1 MDSDRYFA
9 FCLFTASKKYAIF
22 PSSYLKPS
30 PGVKVAAP
38 GICSV
43 TLGEEYQNAV
53 FQAKWSEKLEVES
66 KTGKF
71 LDENFKFDAD
81 FEHLLDQA
89 AEYCYCFVLATASS
103 VEELQNFIQ
112 NEGRHMI
119 KIPEILKR
127 QHGFV
132 TGGEKDDEP
141 KESHR
146 SRRKASSPQLDI
158 EAKNGKRKKT
168 KDTERTGKKASSSKL
183 DKKSKKRKRGS
194 GHDSDGNDEDD
205 RPSCSKS
212 LKEKSNS
219 SKKSRADAHAGEEAE
234 AAHNPQ
240 RGLTRGSMEEILNRG
255 NKVGRPEGP
264 ASLGYFE
271 NPSDSL
277 IEKQNADSVF
287 VLVVHYDFKN
297 DPQWRRVG
305 DSKDVKKLKTFYRTN
320 RNCNFRELSS
330 PSKEDLLDLL
340 SDQEKL
346 LHFFS
351 STDSPDVF
359 AIFVLSHG
367 NENGLIY
374 TDTYSTEDRNKLVHF
389 TTDDVFESIQ
399 NLSSFDKC
407 LKLINFGPCRGLME
421 DAKFDANKEYNK
433 YENRNSCRITIHPAI
448 RNLVVFYS
456 TVETTLAN
464 TDEYGSWFVRG
475 FCVCLNQACEK
486 PLVRFYTAVQSN
498 IHNASRARMKF
509 ETGEPLGQT
518 PEVKIFA
525 QERNFVF
532 SKPLKTSDPDSRTDA
547 LKGKSASMITYSEFF
562 TWKSD
567 VQKNIRGRQAYIFSN
582 SKQGEAHEMEMALR
596 QNFDFK
602 TKTCKLSRNAMGC
615 YFKEVSDLERDVG
628 CVLTCVYGQVCE
640 NEGKEACVLVDGK
653 EFPVADILHG
663 LVGPKNDRLIGKPK
677 VLFIVDQE
685 AQGNDSISV
694 EECKYSIS
702 ATNHSGWLALILKDQ
717 EASKMLVKI
726 FQGDELKRGKCLQ
739 DLLVPILIS
748 KNEGQGDKVLFNST
762 LQYLLDFPN
771 WPMSFVQ
778 PYFRLKIGLKSLA
791 KIISFDKLMRRVT
804 KSVEKREFL
813 LLSSEA
819 GAGKTTVLKEIASH
833 LAKSDSEIKVLLVFL
848 KKHSLY
854 ISKMRKIKEIEFLA
868 ETTHNTLDDI
878 KSWIEN
884 KTAVVFLDG
893 FDEICPDHRD
903 KVLKLV
909 KVLTEQDISLWIG
922 TRPHEAEYIKNVAK
936 NAVHVG
942 IEPLNR
948 AKQIEFLQTV
958 EGKSEEESKRFL
970 NRFEKKG
977 ILKNPLHLSLL
988 AQNDGE
994 ENLYLLYDQVVRK
1007 KVEMCLVRENGYKDV
1022 AEEKIEKAL
1031 DFLRLIAFRFMK
1043 GEDLQVDMKDL
1054 EKMNDLGVA
1063 TVLNGEVIF
1072 LHQTFAEFLAIQQF
1086 VKEVEVLDTAL
1097 FEQNNLSQCR
1107 KFLDYFYPTLK
1118 KREEINEHRKALLTT
1133 AKSVDPNIFMMQIA
1147 EENLRHIF
1155 EIVKTHISFSE
1166 ELRAP
1171 IRMKPFPALFIR
1183 AIGSEQIVTELVGMG
1198 VIDFTTLTQI
1208 LPEVLREIEEYNA
1221 TKLFEKLISNFP
1233 LLLNEIDG
1241 NQTHLSLHCNI
1252 KLGFTAAQRG
1262 YGELLHLLILH
1273 GICSIDD
1280 FDENESIFYRAC
1292 KHGSVTC
1299 VDVLLKHGAK
1309 KVVCGETSYDPLTLA
1324 VEYGHLDLVKCL
1336 LEDKISGYK
1345 RDNVTFVIEGST
1357 EMWNPFQYAIIYG
1370 RRDVA
1375 AYLLSKSPTLKD
1387 VKTKDGMSP
1396 LQLAVVLR
1404 KGKMFVWLAKE
1415 ASADYSFLMPT
1426 KEQMYMME
1434 YDCSNYEHF
1443 LMLEGDVTK
1452 KDNKGKTV
1460 LHYAAQYGYTE
1471 LVLKYIELGAEIGA
1485 KDKNGWNAQHFACHG
1500 KRSIET
1506 IELLHSKN
1514 PLLLKERTK
1523 TGQTTLH
1530 ILVENC
1536 SKFSFGSAIENALG
1550 VARFL
1555 IEEGEV
1561 NMNASDNRKITA
1573 SRIAH
1578 VKGLDKILISYLAT
1592 GYYDPFLEDEQREK
1606 PKLHFATNPGDLE
1619 ALQKWIELGGDLDMR
1634 DELGRTA
1641 LHLVTE
1647 GGKLEFLHK
1656 KRIDFEDGFEA
1667 TDKNRGTALLRECRS
1682 RNWSMVEK
1690 YLTINVDLN
1699 KKDREGKTAL
1709 HHAVYSEKL
1718 DLVQKLVGLGADV
1731 NCSDRNG
1738 STSLL
1743 YATYRNNLDL
1753 VQLLALSGAQTN
1765 LENNYG
1771 STALHLAVQKNN
1783 QELLQK
1789 LCELGADVNFKNRYG
1804 ITALHLAVGQNNLC
1818 LVQKLLK
1825 LGANAHLKNN
1835 YGGTPFRIA
1844 VENINSELVLRQ
1856 FNYCGINRT
1865 RPRNTSLVLIQ
1876 NLLDHCSDINSNI
1889 KGSWSALHI
1898 AVRNNNF
1905 ELVQTLF
1912 YHGADVNVTTKRGFT
1927 ALHFAVKMGH
1937 SDMTQKLL
1945 ECSANVNVQNRRG
1958 WTALHVAARDENCEL
1973 VQKLLD
1979 YKAQINLRS
1988 EKGFTALHH
1997 AVRKGSPGVVRKLL
2011 KHGADVNIKNND
2023 GHSNMIIAAGKMYQL
2038 EVMQK
2043 LIDHG
2048 AEINF
2053 RSVRHG
2059 QCALHL
2065 SASTGKLEF
2074 VLKLLDNGADVDLR
2088 SKKGWSALHVA
2099 ADKNHPEIMRT
2110 LLQRGAN
2117 VNSQTNVGNTALHLA
2132 VKKGNLEC
2140 VQILIDSGANVH
2152 LQDKK
2157 GMYALHF
2164 AVSENHL
2171 QLVQMLL
2178 EQGGKPTAKN
2188 NFGENLFHRAVKYNN
2203 LKMALML
2210 HEKDQNLVKQVNRDG
2225 ETSLHLAIEHFDV
2238 STADSLELILFL
2250 VEKVEVDVNMTQI
2263 SGRNALIYACKYK
2276 KWPVVDYLLTKNV
2289 DVNKVDRKGK
2299 TAIHYAVLSGE
2310 MKMVQ
2315 KLVKHGADLSGK
2327 MIENGYNLVHIAARH
2342 KNSKIVSFLHGKN
2355 QELVNQVTNE
2365 RSERSTPLH
2374 IATRHSSVE
2383 VVRWLLENIKV
2394 DVNAVDRSGSTVF
2407 MLACK
2412 YYKLQIINLL
2422 LAKNVDVNK
2431 RKLNGKH
2438 ALHYA
2443 AASGNLDLVETLLR
2457 QGAEPSLKC
2466 NKGMNSIHYAIK
2478 HVNVVFHLHELN
2490 VGLVKEVINNGN
2502 TCLHLAFGK
2511 DTYSFEVV
2519 KWLVEEM
2526 QLDVN
2531 STNLKGVT
2539 PFMIACENNC
2549 SEAIQLLL
2557 SKGVE
2562 VNKTDQDGRTALH
2575 YAVKSG
2581 CVDLVQKL
2589 LDHCADLTVKDNS
2602 SKTVLH
2608 YGFSNIEMTLFLHQK
2623 NGKLVKEK
2631 SKSSYTALI
2640 FACSQKKVD
2649 EKVIR
2654 WLIEDAGIN
2663 LDALTS
2669 SGDSALL
2676 KACEYKKWD
2685 VVEIL
2690 LTKNVD
2696 ISIKNS
2702 GGKSALHY
2710 AAESG
2715 KLEIVQT
2722 LLERGADWT
2731 VKDSEGKNVLHNA
2744 LEHIDVVFILHDLHE
2759 ELVKELTEDKS
2770 NSLHLAIAK
2779 KEYSFEVIH
2788 WLVEEINFDV
2798 DSTNEKG
2805 ETALLIASMKNRL
2818 DVVHFLLD
2826 KNADVSKRN
2835 QKGQTALHHAV
2846 QSGSLELVRSLLD
2859 HGADVKSKDNDGRN
2873 VLHFGLTNMEMVLF
2887 LKEKNGKLARDV
2899 DNLGNTS
2906 LIVAVDRNKNVNEKV
2921 ISWLIAEEL
2930 EINLNALNSNGES
2943 AFLIACK
2950 RKNWNV
2956 VDLMLTKDVAV
2967 NAKDPEGKT
2976 ALHYAA
2982 GSGKLEIVK
2991 TLLERGAELNLKDS
3005 SGFNV
3010 LHFALGHIETVS
3022 FLHNL
3027 NNELVKDISK
3037 DKNSSL
3043 HLAITRGSMEVINW
3057 LLDEIKVDLNESNES
3072 GETPLLVA
3080 CRNENWA
3087 VVDLLLDKNAIVSK
3101 QDREGNT
3108 ALQYATNF
3116 KRSELV
3122 RRLELLNQTTQLD
3135 IMETLK

>member
-1 MDSDRYFA
+1 MDADRYFA
-9 FCLFTASKKYAIF
+9 FCLFTASKKYAIL
-22 PSSYLKPS
+22 PSSYFKPS
-30 PGVKVAAP
+30 PGVKVSTP

-53 FQAKWSEKLEVES
+53 FQSTWCEKLEVES

-71 LDENFKFDAD
+71 LDENFKIDAD
-81 FEHLLDQA
+81 FEHSLNEA
-89 AEYCYCFVLATASS
+89 ADYCYCFVLATAPS
-103 VEELQNFIQ
+103 VQELQNFIQ

-119 KIPEILKR
+119 KTPEILKR
-127 QHGFV
+127 QRDFV

-141 KESHR
+141 KEN
-146 SRRKASSPQLDI
+146 PQLVI

-183 DKKSKKRKRGS
+183 DKKSTKRKRGS
-194 GHDSDGNDEDD
+194 GHDSDGNDEDG
-205 RPSCSKS
+205 PSCSKN
-212 LKEKSNS
+212 LKEKLNS
-219 SKKSRADAHAGEEAE
+219 SKKSRADAHAGEESE
-234 AAHNPQ
+234 AAGNLQ
-240 RGLTRGSMEEILNRG
+240 RGSTRGSMEEILNRG
-255 NKVGRPEGP
+255 NQVGRPEGP

-287 VLVVHYDFKN
+287 VLVAHYEFKN
-297 DPQWRRVG
+297 DSQRRRVG
-305 DSKDVKKLKTFYRTN
+305 DSKDVKKLKTFFRTN

-330 PSKEDLLDLL
+330 PSKEDLLELL
-340 SDQEKL
+340 SDKEKL

-351 STDSPDVF
+351 STDLPDVF
-359 AIFVLSHG
+359 TIFVLSHG

-374 TDTYSTEDRNKLVHF
+374 TDIYSTEDQNKLVHF
-389 TTDDVFESIQ
+389 TTDDVFDSIQ
-399 NLSSFDKC
+399 KISGFDKC
-407 LKLINFGPCRGLME
+407 LKLINFGPCRGVLD
-421 DAKFDANKEYNK
+421 DAKFDANKEYKN
-433 YENRNSCRITIHPAI
+433 YENRNSCRITMHPAI

-475 FCVCLNQACEK
+475 FCVCLNLTCEK
-486 PLVRFYTAVQSN
+486 SLVRFYTAVQSN

-509 ETGEPLGQT
+509 QTGEPLGQT

-547 LKGKSASMITYSEFF
+547 VKAKSASITYSEFF

-567 VQKNIRGRQAYIFSN
+567 EQKNIRGRRAYIFSN
-582 SKQGEAHEMEMALR
+582 SKQGAAQEMEKALR
-596 QNFDFK
+596 QNLNFV
-602 TKTCKLSRNAMGC
+602 TKTWKLSKTALGC

-628 CVLTCVYGQVCE
+628 CVMTCIYGQVCE

-653 EFPVADILHG
+653 EFPVADILHAF
-663 LVGPKNDRLIGKPK
+663 VGPKNDSLIGKPK

-685 AQGNDSISV
+685 AQGNDSISA

-702 ATNHSGWLALILKDQ
+702 ATNHSGWLVLILKDQ
-717 EASKMLVKI
+717 EASNMLLKI

-739 DLLVPILIS
+739 DLLVPTLIS
-748 KNEGQGDKVLFNST
+748 KNEGQGDKILFDST

-771 WPMSFVQ
+771 WPISFVQ
-778 PYFRLKIGLKSLA
+778 PHFRLKIGLKSLA
-791 KIISFDKLMRRVT
+791 KIINFNKLVRRAT
-804 KSVEKREFL
+804 KSVEKFEIL

-833 LAKSDSEIKVLLVFL
+833 LEKSNSEIKILLVFL

-854 ISKMRKIKEIEFLA
+854 ISKMRKMKEIEFLA

-884 KTAVVFLDG
+884 MTAVVFLDG

-903 KVLKLV
+903 KVLSLV

-922 TRPHEAEYIKNVAK
+922 TRPHEAGYIKNVAK

-1007 KVEMCLVRENGYKDV
+1007 KVEMCLVRQNGYKDV
-1022 AEEKIEKAL
+1022 AEENIEKAL

-1043 GEDLQVDMKDL
+1043 GEDLQVDIKDL
-1054 EKMNDLGVA
+1054 EKMNELGVA

-1072 LHQTFAEFLAIQQF
+1072 LHQTFAEFLATQQF

-1107 KFLDYFYPTLK
+1107 KFLDYYYPTLK

-1133 AKSVDPNIFMMQIA
+1133 AKSVDHKIFMMQIA

-1155 EIVKTHISFSE
+1155 DIVKTHISFKE
-1166 ELRAP
+1166 EEVRAP
-1171 IRMKPFPALFIR
+1171 IRMKPFPELFIR

-1198 VIDFTTLTQI
+1198 VIDFPSLKQI

-1233 LLLNEIDG
+1233 HFLKEIYE
-1241 NQTHLSLHCNI
+1241 NQTHLSLNCNV
-1252 KLGFTAAQRG
+1252 KLGFTAAQRD
-1262 YGELLHLLILH
+1262 YGELLHYWLIRY
-1273 GICSIDD
+1273 GICSINDL
-1280 FDENESIFYRAC
+1280 DENENIFYRAC

-1299 VDVLLKHGAK
+1299 VDVLLKCGAK
-1309 KVVCGETSYDPLTLA
+1309 KVVCGVTSYDPLTLA
-1324 VEYGHLDLVKCL
+1324 VEYGHLDLVKYL
-1336 LEDKISGYK
+1336 LEEKYSGYK

-1357 EMWNPFQYAIIYG
+1357 EMWNPFQYAILYG
-1370 RRDVA
+1370 RREIA
-1375 AYLLSKSPTLKD
+1375 AYLLSKSPTLRD

-1404 KGKMFVWLAKE
+1404 KGEMFVWLAKE
-1415 ASADYSFLMPT
+1415 ANADYSFLMPS

-1452 KDNKGKTV
+1452 KYNKGKTV
-1460 LHYAAQYGYTE
+1460 LHYAAQYGYSE
-1471 LVLKYIELGAEIGA
+1471 LVLKYIELGADIGA
-1485 KDKNGWNAQHFACHG
+1485 KDENGWNAQHFACHW

-1514 PLLLKERTK
+1514 PLLLIERTK
-1523 TGQTTLH
+1523 RGQTTLH

-1536 SKFSFGSAIENALG
+1536 SKFAFGSAIENALG

-1578 VKGLDKILISYLAT
+1578 VKGLDKILKSCLTT

-1606 PKLHFATNPGDLE
+1606 PNLHFSTNPGDLE

-1634 DELGRTA
+1634 DKLGRTA

-1656 KRIDFEDGFEA
+1656 KTIDSEDSLEA
-1667 TDKNRGTALLRECRS
+1667 TDKNRGTALLRVCRS
-1682 RNWSMVEK
+1682 KNWSMVDK
-1690 YLTINVDLN
+1690 LLTINVDLN

-1709 HHAVYSEKL
+1709 HHAVCSEKL

-1731 NCSDRNG
+1731 NCTDRSG

-1753 VQLLALSGAQTN
+1753 VQLLALSGAHIN

-1771 STALHLAVQKNN
+1771 STALHLAVKRND

-1789 LCELGADVNFKNRYG
+1789 LCDLGADVNFKNRNG
-1804 ITALHLAVGQNNLC
+1804 ITALHLAVGQNNLGM
-1818 LVQKLLK
+1818 VQKLLK

-1844 VENINSELVLRQ
+1844 VENINSDLVLRQ
-1856 FNYCGINRT
+1856 FNYGGINRT

-1876 NLLDHCSDINSNI
+1876 NLLDHCSDINSKI

-1912 YHGADVNVTTKRGFT
+1912 YHGADVNVTTKKGIT
-1927 ALHFAVKMGH
+1927 ALHLAVQMGH

-1945 ECSANVNVQNRRG
+1945 ECSANVNVQNHRG
-1958 WTALHVAARDENCEL
+1958 WTALHVAARKENFEL
-1973 VQKLLD
+1973 VQKLID
-1979 YKAQINLRS
+1979 YDAQINLRT
-1988 EKGFTALHH
+1988 EKGYTALHH
-1997 AVRKGSPGVVRKLL
+1997 AVVKGSSCVVRKLL
-2011 KHGADVNIKNND
+2011 KHGADVNIKNKD
-2023 GHSNMIIAAGKMYQL
+2023 GHSNMIIAARKIYQP
-2038 EVMQK
+2038 EVVQE

-2053 RSVRHG
+2053 GSVRHG
-2059 QCALHL
+2059 FGALHL
-2065 SASTGKLEF
+2065 SVSTGKLEF
-2074 VLKLLDNGADVDLR
+2074 VLKLLDNGADVDLKN
-2088 SKKGWSALHVA
+2088 KKGVSALHIA
-2099 ADKNHPEIMRT
+2099 ASKNHPEILRT
-2110 LLQRGAN
+2110 LLQGGAN
-2117 VNSQTNVGNTALHLA
+2117 VNAQSKTGNTALHDA
-2132 VKKGNLEC
+2132 VRKGNLEC
-2140 VQILIDSGANVH
+2140 VQILIVSGANVH

-2157 GMYALHF
+2157 GMNALHF
-2164 AVSENHL
+2164 AVSENNL

-2178 EQGGKPTAKN
+2178 EQGAKPTAKN

-2210 HEKDQNLVKQVNRDG
+2210 YKKDPNLIKQVNRDG
-2225 ETSLHLAIEHFDV
+2225 ETSLHLAIEYFDD
-2238 STADSLELILFL
+2238 STADSFELILFL
-2250 VEKVEVDVNMTQI
+2250 VEKVGIDVNMTQI
-2263 SGRNALIYACKYK
+2263 SGRNALLYACKYK

-2310 MKMVQ
+2310 MKIVQ
-2315 KLVKHGADLSGK
+2315 QLVKHGADLSGK
-2327 MIENGYNLVHIAARH
+2327 IIENGYNLVHIAARQ
-2342 KNSKIVSFLHGKN
+2342 KNSKMISFLHGKN
-2355 QELVNQVTNE
+2355 QELVKQVTN
-2365 RSERSTPLH
+2365 ERSTPLH

-2383 VVRWLLENIKV
+2383 VIRWLLNDIKV
-2394 DVNAVDRSGSTVF
+2394 DVNAVDSFGSTVF
-2407 MLACK
+2407 MVACK
-2412 YYKLQIINLL
+2412 NNKLQIINLL

-2438 ALHYA
+2438 ALHFA

-2457 QGAEPSLKC
+2457 QGADPALKC
-2466 NKGMNSIHYAIK
+2466 NEGMNSIHFAIK
-2478 HVNVVFHLHELN
+2478 HVNVVFYLHEFN
-2490 VGLVKEVINNGN
+2490 GGLVKEVMNNGN
-2502 TCLHLAFGK
+2502 TCLHLALGK
-2511 DTYSFEVV
+2511 NTYSFEVV
-2519 KWLVEEM
+2519 KWLIEEM

-2531 STNLKGVT
+2531 SPNLKGVT

-2562 VNKTDQDGRTALH
+2562 VNKTDQDGKTALH

-2581 CVDLVQKL
+2581 CVSLVQKL
-2589 LDHCADLTVKDNS
+2589 LDNGADLTVKANS

-2608 YGFSNIEMTLFLHQK
+2608 FGFTNIEMTLFLHQK

-2631 SKSSYTALI
+2631 LKYSNTALI
-2640 FACSQKKVD
+2640 LAISSRKKVD
-2649 EKVIR
+2649 EKVMH

-2663 LDALTS
+2663 LDALS
-2669 SGDSALL
+2669 SYGDSALL
-2676 KACEYKKWD
+2676 RACEYKKWD

-2702 GGKSALHY
+2702 DGKSALHY

-2744 LEHIDVVFILHDLHE
+2744 LEHIDVVFILHDLNE
-2759 ELVKELTEDKS
+2759 ELVRELTEDKS

-2779 KEYSFEVIH
+2779 SEYSFEVIR
-2788 WLVEEINFDV
+2788 WLVEEIDFDV

-2805 ETALLIASMKNRL
+2805 ETALMIASMKNRL

-2846 QSGSLELVRSLLD
+2846 KSGSLELVKSLLD
-2859 HGADVKSKDNDGRN
+2859 HGADLESKDNDGRN
-2873 VLHFGLTNMEMVLF
+2873 VLHFGLGNLEMVLF
-2887 LKEKNGKLARDV
+2887 LNEKNGELARGV

-2906 LIVAVDRNKNVNEKV
+2906 LIVAVDSDGNVNEKV
-2921 ISWLIAEEL
+2921 ISWLVEESG
-2930 EINLNALNSNGES
+2930 INLNALNLNGES

-2950 RKNWNV
+2950 RKNWKV
-2956 VDLMLTKDVAV
+2956 VNIMLTKDVAV
-2967 NAKDPEGKT
+2967 NANDPEGKT
-2976 ALHYAA
+2976 TLHYAA
-2982 GSGKLEIVK
+2982 ESGKLEIVQ
-2991 TLLERGAELNLKDS
+2991 TLLERGAELNSKDS
-3005 SGFNV
+3005 SGLNV
-3010 LHFALGHIETVS
+3010 LHFALGHIETVLY
-3022 FLHNL
+3022 LHNL

-3043 HLAITRGSMEVINW
+3043 HLAITRGSKEVINW
-3057 LLDEIKVDLNESNES
+3057 LLDEIKLDLNESNES
-3072 GETPLLVA
+3072 GETPLLLA
-3080 CRNENWA
+3080 CRTENWA

-3101 QDREGNT
+3101 QDRDGNT

-3116 KRSELV
+3116 KRSELMV
-3122 RRLELLNQTTQLD
+3122 RLELLNQTPELD
-3135 IMETLK
+3135 GNAT